1 MPRSSRSVLRP
12 LLVVGFTVATG
23 ACFDLD
29 LSGLDDPAN
38 TECFWGCGY
47 NWPVD
52 IPVIPFDSQPIPVAG
67 GLTFSSI
74 SVGLG
79 HACGVSDGAGAYCWG
94 TQDVGTPGYR
104 DVMSPESIPGTAGLV
119 RISAG
124 QSFTCGVAQ
133 EGRALCWGLNSNG
146 ELGTGEAGPPSPIPT
161 PLQGALAF
169 TTVSAAVATGFAP
182 HACGLTAAGAAYC
195 WGHNYYGQLGN
206 GGTIASPTPVAVS
219 GGHLFESISVGR
231 QLTCGIVR
239 GGGAY
244 CWGQATDG
252 QLGDDPRDAAGN
264 CGTAGALLPCS
275 MTPVRIPGGQ
285 TFTTVSVGAGYV
297 CGLDADGVAYC
308 WGSNEHGRL
317 GIGTHFWSFTPA
329 RVSSSMRFTAIAAG
343 TSSTCALT
351 QSREVLCWGSNHL
364 GQLGDGTT
372 TLKTAPV
379 KVLTDLA
386 FAAIA
391 VGHDEACALTP
402 DGAAYC
408 WGSNEHGKLGKG
420 S

>member
-1 MPRSSRSVLRP
+1 MAPVS
-12 LLVVGFTVATG
+12 

-29 LSGLDDPAN
+29 LSGLDDAASN
-38 TECFWGCGY
+38 ECFWGCGY

-52 IPVIPFDSQPIPVAG
+52 IPVIPFESKPTPVAG

-74 SVGLG
+74 SVGFG
-79 HACGVSDGAGAYCWG
+79 HACGVSDGGGAYCWG
-94 TQDVGTPGYR
+94 ARDPGTPGYR
-104 DVMSPESIPGTAGLV
+104 DAAVPEAIPGDAGLV

-133 EGRALCWGLNSNG
+133 EGRALCWGLNSFG
-146 ELGTGEAGPPSPIPT
+146 ELGNGEVGPATGIPT
-161 PLQGALAF
+161 PVQGALAF
-169 TTVSAAVATGFAP
+169 TTVSAAVAPGYAP

-195 WGHNYYGQLGN
+195 WGHNVWGQLGN
-206 GGTIASPTPVAVS
+206 GGTMASATPVAVS
-219 GGHLFESISVGR
+219 GGRVFESISVGR
-231 QLTCGIVR
+231 QLTCGILR

-264 CGTAGALLPCS
+264 CGTAGSGGLLPCS
-275 MTPVRIPGGQ
+275 MTPVRVPGGH
-285 TFTTVSVGAGYV
+285 TFTTISVGSGYA
-297 CGLDADGVAYC
+297 CGLDGDGVAYC
-308 WGSNEHGRL
+308 WGANPYGQL

-351 QSREVLCWGSNHL
+351 QSRDVFCWGNNNL

-372 TLKTAPV
+372 TLNTAPV
-379 KVLTDLA
+379 KVLTDLP

-391 VGHDEACALTP
+391 VGHDEACALTAE
-402 DGAAYC
+402 GAAHC